1 MHQPTQTK
9 KRFRNHNT
17 FLPIMA
23 RKCGICRDP
32 GHDRRKCPN
41 HKRGAEIE
49 LMDAEERAA
58 KRLRREYNNK
68 MKAPKAGTKVKG
80 RDGSTRHGMVISY
93 SKYHGPKISEH
104 DIDNRNDTLKIYPKR
119 CLWCNTPFSSKV
131 KKCGDHLHP
140 ACSTA
145 RSCYS
150 WTNAL
155 TIVPSCDSCNSS
167 KGGKILEDWVKE
179 LPRLGWTEEKIGILV
194 KWAAANSSKLLF
206 QKDDI
211 EHIEKQ
217 FIIINK
223 CHEEFEDCARTKTDI
238 SKRINFDRAAL
249 LTRIATLEA
258 ENAALKAVRAST

>member
-1 MHQPTQTK
+1 
-9 KRFRNHNT
+9 
-17 FLPIMA
+17 MA
-23 RKCGICRDP
+23 RKCGLCREA

-41 HKRGAEIE
+41 KERGAEIE
-49 LMDAEERAA
+49 LMDAEERAS

-104 DIDNRNDTLKIYPKR
+104 DIDNRNDTLKIYPER
-119 CLWCNTPFSSKV
+119 CFWCNIMFSSKV

-140 ACSTA
+140 ACSTTY
-145 RSCYS
+145 SCYS

-155 TIVPSCDSCNSS
+155 TIVPSCDSCNSR
-167 KGGKILEDWVKE
+167 KGGKILEEWVKE
-179 LPRLGWTEEKIGILV
+179 LSSLGWTDEKIGNLV
-194 KWAAANSSKLLF
+194 KWSATNSEKLIF

-217 FIIINK
+217 FIITDK
-223 CHEEFEDCARTKTDI
+223 CHKEFEDCARTKTDI
-238 SKRINFDRAAL
+238 STRINFDRAEIAAL
-249 LTRIATLEA
+249 KA
-258 ENAALKAVRAST
+258 ENAALKAALASK